1 MKRKSL
7 LIALLLF
14 SLALASCS
22 SKAASPDVT
31 TGSRG
36 ITNEMGAVE
45 ESAAMPAMGDA
56 VPAADSVFSTDTNRI
71 VIKNADL
78 SLVVED
84 PLAALDAIS
93 KMAVDKGGFVV
104 NSNTYKVTSMN
115 ETQLPA
121 ANITIRVPA
130 EVLDETL
137 AELKAMVPDPDLDI
151 LSESVSGQD
160 VTGEVTDLESRLRNL
175 QQAETQLLE
184 IMDNATT
191 TEDVMSVFQQLT
203 SIRGDI
209 EVLQGQIKYYRES
222 AQLSAIYITLQSKEA
237 VAPISIAGWQPSL
250 VIQHAIQALVD
261 GLKFLVN
268 ALIWLV
274 VFVAPIVL
282 IIGLPIYFIIKA
294 SKKRHMKKKAEK

>member
-1 MKRKSL
+1 MKRKNL
-7 LIALLLF
+7 LITLLLF
-14 SLALASCS
+14 SLAAASCS
-22 SKAASPDVT
+22 SKAASPAMAVS
-31 TGSRG
+31 SRG
-36 ITNEMGAVE
+36 VADEMM
-45 ESAAMPAMGDA
+45 AAEAPAMEEKASGA
-56 VPAADSVFSTDTNRI
+56 NDSVTSTDTSRI
-71 VIKNADL
+71 VIKNADI

-84 PLAALDAIS
+84 PLSAVDAINQ
-93 KMAVDKGGFVV
+93 MAVDKGGFVV
-104 NSNTYKVTSMN
+104 NSYTYKVTSSY

-130 EVLDETL
+130 ELLDETL
-137 AELKAMVPDPDLDI
+137 AQLKAMVGDPELDI

-222 AQLSAIYITLQSKEA
+222 AQLSAISINLQSKEA
-237 VAPISIAGWQPSL
+237 VAPITVAGWRPSL
-250 VIQHAIQALVD
+250 VLQRAIQALVD

-274 VFVAPIVL
+274 IFVAPIVL
-282 IIGLPIYFIIKA
+282 IIGLPIYLIIRA
-294 SKKRHMKKKAEK
+294 SKKRSMKKKAEK